1 MQRYI
6 KDFKGFSTNESYDQ
20 GGSYESQELGLQL
33 DGVSLWAVSVDG
45 DIVHLSTD
53 EDRAMEELA
62 VLTNQID
69 RGNYVSPYGTWPKGH
84 NVGVQRRPAEPGT
97 DAQDRIL
104 VTELPARE
112 VVDSIAEALLSYH
125 DPLRT
130 VPRPDLIS
138 RRVSDIDD
146 ESRDR
151 RNEALSRAAK
161 RWDLPT
167 KLKSTVVEAIKRA
180 AFDNAWEKMRNVDN
194 RLNSEARRVERRFH
208 DHYNREK
215 P

>member
-6 KDFKGFSTNESYDQ
+6 KDFKGFSTNESYDPSE
-20 GGSYESQELGLQL
+20 SYESQQLGLQL

-69 RGNYVSPYGTWPKGH
+69 KGTYVSPYGTWPKGH

-112 VVDSIAEALLSYH
+112 VVDSIAAGTARAIPQPQEGA
-125 DPLRT
+125 
-130 VPRPDLIS
+130 
-138 RRVSDIDD
+138 
-146 ESRDR
+146 
-151 RNEALSRAAK
+151 SRAP
-161 RWDLPT
+161 RI
-167 KLKSTVVEAIKRA
+167 TV
-180 AFDNAWEKMRNVDN
+180 DQ
-194 RLNSEARRVERRFH
+194 ARMEMIALQASHPDAHATVQLMLDFLASATRGIIR
-208 DHYNREK
+208 
-215 P
+215 